1 MGDKESLKNLAFYQS
16 LSNEFFRCPADFVP
30 LSPELIKFHLKHSE
44 FVLYSILI
52 NKLRFIL
59 PAFVT
64 EIPVIETSA
73 SELAQDSELLEDEV
87 VSGLHNLEALHG
99 LLEIDDIAKDRYKI
113 CLYDITQV
121 AGKRGK

>member
-1 MGDKESLKNLAFYQS
+1 MGNKESLKKLTFYQS
-16 LSNEFFRCPADFVP
+16 LSNEFRKCSADFVP

-44 FVLYSILI
+44 FLLYSILI

-59 PAFVT
+59 PTFVT

-73 SELAQDSELLEDEV
+73 SELAQDSNLLEDEV
-87 VSGLHNLEALHG
+87 VSSLHNLESLHG
-99 LLEIDDIAKDRYKI
+99 LLEMDVAKDRYKI

-121 AGKRGK
+121 AGKRG

>member
-1 MGDKESLKNLAFYQS
+1 MGNKESLKKLTFYQS
-16 LSNEFFRCPADFVP
+16 LSNEFRRCPADFVP

-44 FVLYSILI
+44 FVLYSMLI

-64 EIPVIETSA
+64 EIPVIETSV
-73 SELAQDSELLEDEV
+73 SELAADSNLLEDEV
-87 VSGLHNLEALHG
+87 VSSLHNLESIHG
-99 LLEIDDIAKDRYKI
+99 LLETDVAHDRYKI

-121 AGKRGK
+121 VGKRG